1 MKLLT
6 TLFIP
11 GSIMTKL
18 ERIIATRAIGES
30 FISNISS
37 EISFERILIET
48 THFNFHSHTWMISI
62 CVIYLYGHFKFT
74 QGLGTKDTRIQNIQ
88 IYGKYNKLIQE
99 MMFIFFLIFTRDV
112 QNAI

>member
-1 MKLLT
+1 
-6 TLFIP
+6 
-11 GSIMTKL
+11 MTKL

-37 EISFERILIET
+37 ELSFERILIET
-48 THFNFHSHTWMISI
+48 THFNFHSHTWMISMF
-62 CVIYLYGHFKFT
+62 VIYLYGHFKFT
-74 QGLGTKDTRIQNIQ
+74 EGSGTKDIKIQNIQ